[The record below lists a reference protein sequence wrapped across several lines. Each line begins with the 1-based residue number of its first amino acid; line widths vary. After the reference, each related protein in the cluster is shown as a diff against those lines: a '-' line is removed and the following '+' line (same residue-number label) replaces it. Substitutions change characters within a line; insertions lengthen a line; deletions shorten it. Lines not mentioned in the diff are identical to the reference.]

1 MSVQTI
7 TDAAFEAEVLRSAG
21 AVLVEFGA
29 NWCPPCRQIEPV
41 LERIG
46 EERAGVLRVVSMNV
60 DEQPATSAAYGVTG
74 LPTLIMFRDGV
85 PVLHLVGARPR
96 SVLEA
101 EVDRALL
108 RER

>member
-1 MSVQTI
+1 MSVQSI
-7 TDAAFEAEVLRSAG
+7 TDAAFEAEVLRASG
-21 AVLVEFGA
+21 PVLVEFGA

-46 EERAGVLRVVSMNV
+46 AEREGALRVVSMNV
-60 DEQPATSAAYGVTG
+60 DEQPLTSTAYGVTG
-74 LPTLIMFRDGV
+74 LPTLIMFRDGS

-101 EVDRALL
+101 EVDRALTA
-108 RER
+108 